1 MRKIET
7 LMNDAIANNK
17 DWQSGNTS
25 VSYNEENGVSVV
37 RLHGNKIAEVGDDF
51 LQIFDGGWQSNT
63 TKSRLNA
70 MIDRFCNATTDGVF
84 QKDFCWFIRD
94 NNVTRDF
101 DNGYIFAWSNHGQ
114 NQERMGI
121 NLCPFLYHLRSPN
134 SSLMMTETKDN
145 IVDRDELQDSYI
157 DAILDDTSAKTMR
170 MIAYDYLNDNLDGY
184 TVDEL
189 ITEVEDYYPHLL
201 E

>member
-1 MRKIET
+1 MLILSLVKKSFQSSAKCATTCSNRGDFPKQNINNGRRSGRVCQCGKCPHFPPPLPISCILKESKEHHFSPLMRKIET

-17 DWQSGNTS
+17 NWQSGNTS

-70 MIDRFCNATTDGVF
+70 MIDRFCNATTDCVF

-101 DNGYIFAWSNHGQ
+101 DNGYIFA
-114 NQERMGI
+114 
-121 NLCPFLYHLRSPN
+121 
-134 SSLMMTETKDN
+134 
-145 IVDRDELQDSYI
+145 
-157 DAILDDTSAKTMR
+157 
-170 MIAYDYLNDNLDGY
+170 
-184 TVDEL
+184 
-189 ITEVEDYYPHLL
+189 
-201 E
+201 

>member
-1 MRKIET
+1 MLHVIDSILTLLFHTLRLKI
-7 LMNDAIANNK
+7 D
-17 DWQSGNTS
+17 
-25 VSYNEENGVSVV
+25 
-37 RLHGNKIAEVGDDF
+37 
-51 LQIFDGGWQSNT
+51 
-63 TKSRLNA
+63 
-70 MIDRFCNATTDGVF
+70 
-84 QKDFCWFIRD
+84 
-94 NNVTRDF
+94 
-101 DNGYIFAWSNHGQ
+101 Q

-121 NLCPFLYHLRSPN
+121 NLCPFLYHLRSSNP
-134 SSLMMTETKDN
+134 SLMMTETKDN